1 MILRAS
7 IIGFIVWLAI
17 TLIFRFTGQSFFHPG
32 EAGLYLLFGAS
43 PLVMAVLTVL
53 VLRVLG
59 EAKIDRAEAAIAFAL
74 PGMLLDVYA
83 MNAFPDVFPNLDASL
98 DGAFAAMKFL
108 GYGAILIIG
117 LVTSRIAPSDERL

>member
-17 TLIFRFTGQSFFHPG
+17 TLIFRFTGQNFFHPG
-32 EAGLYLLFGAS
+32 EAGLYLLLGGA
-43 PLVMAVLTVL
+43 PLVMAVITVL

-108 GYGAILIIG
+108 GYGAVLIIG